1 MAAAKVPFL
10 KGNLPSIKCFAMYK
24 APIEKYWLE
33 TIGETCLYKVDGATC
48 YGHSLKGPTVYK
60 MHCRIY

>member
-24 APIEKYWLE
+24 DPTEKYWLE
-33 TIGETCLYKVDGATC
+33 IIGKICFSRADGMTC
-48 YGHSLKGPTVYK
+48 YGHSLKGTNGL
-60 MHCRIY
+60 